1 MNSPFNTAKSIRQNF
16 FAGPLV
22 TIPFGL
28 TIFILF
34 KVGSWIVETLSAAPS
49 RIFINFLSDINPL
62 LFKVI
67 MFSTGLTGTLLLV
80 LIAGAVTRHY
90 VGRKLLELGEDIISK
105 IPFARTIY
113 ITTKQILKTLFTTN
127 GFKGMKRVVIFEF
140 PRKGIYSIGFVT
152 NTRQDIVSGRKV
164 VGVFLPTAFNPTGGY
179 YIMVP
184 EDEVKEVDISVEE
197 AFKII
202 VSGGLASNQYGEDP
216 REG

>member
-16 FAGPLV
+16 FAGVLV

>member
-1 MNSPFNTAKSIRQNF
+1 MNSSYNLAKSIRQNF
-16 FAGPLV
+16 FAGLLV

-49 RIFINFLSDINPL
+49 RIFIKFLSDINPL
-62 LFKVI
+62 LFKAI

-127 GFKGMKRVVIFEF
+127 GFRGMKRVVIFEF

-152 NTRQDIVSGRKV
+152 NTKQDIVSGRKV

-202 VSGGLASNQYGEDP
+202 VSGGLASNQYSENP
-216 REG
+216 RES

>member
-16 FAGPLV
+16 FAGLLV

-34 KVGSWIVETLSAAPS
+34 KVGSWIVETLSVAPS
-49 RIFINFLSDINPL
+49 RIFIHFLSDINPL

-152 NTRQDIVSGRKV
+152 NTRQGIVSGRKV